1 MDQIYIFIALGI
13 LLCFIL
19 FKEIKRTKKSNLSLR
34 LIASLLAIMALF
46 FIFSPIKFNRKISKN
61 QANSA
66 ILLTKGYHK
75 DSLVNWAG
83 SPLLSTEKE
92 IATGN
97 KNIRL
102 IAEINEFL
110 TANPDFQSFHIFG
123 HGLERY
129 ELESLKG
136 KNLIFH
142 PSKLADGISSINWP
156 TRIRSGEEFLVQ
168 GNYLNSQKREIKL
181 ILKGMG
187 TNLDSTIIESEGS
200 NFELKCIPKHLD
212 KAVYSLIALADGD
225 TLAKE
230 DLPILVKAKEP
241 IRILILDSSPN
252 FEHKFLKKWLSEQG
266 YHIASRTTI
275 STNKFSSEFI
285 NIPKVD
291 LSLINSTLLDKF
303 DLLIGDVQELS
314 GLNTNESQVIQN
326 QVNSG
331 MGLIVK
337 ADAIATKPSFYSK
350 QFKLLES
357 KKTIP
362 KSIDLKWEGQ
372 AATKNVLQGSLSLS
386 IMPQAGS
393 QNLVK
398 NELGDILIN
407 SKLLGKGKLVLSLI
421 NDTYTWIL
429 GNQIKDYTSFWT
441 YILQKAAKKKDV
453 AVSYT
458 FPQIVVIN
466 KFNEIGTDSSR
477 LKINDDKITLIQ
489 DPILQF
495 EQKGIWWPKN
505 SGWQSANDDN
515 SWLYTFE
522 ESAWPLVRA
531 SQRLNDTK
539 KSLTA
544 ENQGDKKDGEFYSN
558 YEDRLSP
565 IWFYL
570 LFLIC
575 CTYLWLE
582 QKLS

>member
-1 MDQIYIFIALGI
+1 
-13 LLCFIL
+13 
-19 FKEIKRTKKSNLSLR
+19 
-34 LIASLLAIMALF
+34 
-46 FIFSPIKFNRKISKN
+46 
-61 QANSA
+61 
-66 ILLTKGYHK
+66 
-75 DSLVNWAG
+75 
-83 SPLLSTEKE
+83 
-92 IATGN
+92 
-97 KNIRL
+97 
-102 IAEINEFL
+102 
-110 TANPDFQSFHIFG
+110 
-123 HGLERY
+123 
-129 ELESLKG
+129 
-136 KNLIFH
+136 
-142 PSKLADGISSINWP
+142 
-156 TRIRSGEEFLVQ
+156 
-168 GNYLNSQKREIKL
+168 
-181 ILKGMG
+181 
-187 TNLDSTIIESEGS
+187 
-200 NFELKCIPKHLD
+200 
-212 KAVYSLIALADGD
+212 
-225 TLAKE
+225 
-230 DLPILVKAKEP
+230 
-241 IRILILDSSPN
+241 
-252 FEHKFLKKWLSEQG
+252 
-266 YHIASRTTI
+266 
-275 STNKFSSEFI
+275 
-285 NIPKVD
+285 
-291 LSLINSTLLDKF
+291 
-303 DLLIGDVQELS
+303 
-314 GLNTNESQVIQN
+314 
-326 QVNSG
+326 VNSG

-407 SKLLGKGKLVLSLI
+407 SKLLGKGKLILSLI

-441 YILQKAAKKKDV
+441 FILQKAAKKKDV